1 MFMPVLTSPAVAQQR
16 ANDLGG
22 EVYVSK
28 LSRDDPNYGASN
40 IDVEAFGTEALTKPW
55 GDGFSYKIYLPE
67 IPGFNQ
73 YDTILA
79 LNKHIAGWRA
89 ELARN
94 EQMKVMPSV
103 LVKNFSFTGGGDVK
117 FSETA
122 GIIAPKQNNYN
133 ITLRAEY
140 HE

>member
-73 YDTILA
+73 SATILA
-79 LNKHIAGWRA
+79 LNQHIAGCRA

-94 EQMKVMPSV
+94 ATIKVQPSV
-103 LVKNFSFTGGGDVK
+103 LVKHFSFTGAGDVQYSK
-117 FSETA
+117 NKR
-122 GIIAPKQNNYN
+122 I
-133 ITLRAEY
+133 
-140 HE
+140 

>member
-28 LSRDDPNYGASN
+28 LSRDDPNYGATN

-55 GDGFSYKIYLPE
+55 GDGFSYKVSLPE

-73 YDTILA
+73 SDYILA
-79 LNKHIAGWRA
+79 LNQHIAGWRA

-94 EQMKVMPSV
+94 EQKKVMPSA
-103 LVKNFSFTGGGDVK
+103 LVNNFSFTAGVAVPYSG
-117 FSETA
+117 TA
-122 GIIAPKQNNYN
+122 GLIDPKTNNFN
-133 ITLRAEY
+133 N
-140 HE
+140 